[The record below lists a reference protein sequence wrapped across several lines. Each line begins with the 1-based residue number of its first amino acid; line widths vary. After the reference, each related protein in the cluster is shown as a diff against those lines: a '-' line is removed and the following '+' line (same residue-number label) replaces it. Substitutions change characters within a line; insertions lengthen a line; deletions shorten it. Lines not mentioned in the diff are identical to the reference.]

1 MYQSQYG
8 FRLNHSTI
16 LALMELMEYF
26 SRNVDDNKKTAGV
39 FIHLK
44 KVFDTINHSI
54 LLKKLSYYGVRGI
67 SLDWIASYLDNRTQ
81 YVVFNDTCSDEKT
94 IACGILQNL
103 YRVPSYFCL

>member
-81 YVVFNDTCSDEKT
+81 YVVFNDT
-94 IACGILQNL
+94 
-103 YRVPSYFCL
+103 